1 MSPHPYL
8 RLRLRVHQSPLRRA
22 RVNLHAFAPPSRS
35 VLQIARAATMNEI
48 ARPRNVPTL
57 WRRALITVSSD
68 HDRDHDHDHD
78 HDRDVD
84 ERSLASS
91 SRELPLTI
99 GAVSESPL
107 AIDSMTESAM
117 LFDAISPES
126 PLALAV
132 LTLDTNEGER

>member
-68 HDRDHDHDHD
+68 HDHD

-91 SRELPLTI
+91 SRELLSTI